1 MNLLFSIAY
10 WIFFSIVAILLYPV
24 AVMIRLATCWFDPNG
39 RRSHWFTGVW
49 SQIYLR
55 CLPGFRMDIQG
66 DEKIEP
72 GKPYILVAN
81 HQSFTDIM
89 ALGWMRV
96 MFKWVSK
103 KEAFRLPLVGWN
115 MYLNRYIKVDRGN
128 VRSVVKTMDE
138 CRAWLAKGV
147 PLMMFPEG
155 HRYADG
161 QIHPFH
167 GGSFK
172 LAVECGCPVI
182 PIVIDGTGPIYHGFR
197 VNWRPGTVRVRVL
210 DPIAPVD
217 AGNSVVPLR
226 DMVRERMIA
235 ALAELR
241 GRKDRADAVSGRPIN
256 PEISRAG

>member
-10 WIFFSIVAILLYPV
+10 WVVISVVAILFFPV
-24 AVMIRLATCWFDPNG
+24 AVVIRLATCWFDSNG
-39 RRSHWFTGVW
+39 RWTHWFTGVW
-49 SQIYLR
+49 SQVYLR
-55 CLPGFRMDIQG
+55 CLPGFRMDMQG

-89 ALGWMRV
+89 ALAWLRTT
-96 MFKWVSK
+96 FKWVSK
-103 KEAFRLPLVGWN
+103 KEAFRLPVIGWN

-128 VRSVVKTMDE
+128 VRSVVKMMDE
-138 CRAWLAKGV
+138 CRAWLKKGV

-155 HRYADG
+155 HRYTDG
-161 QIHPFH
+161 EIHPFH

-172 LAVECGCPVI
+172 LAIECGCPVI
-182 PIVIDGTGPIYHGFR
+182 PIVIDGTGPIYDGFR
-197 VNWRPGTVRVRVL
+197 VRARPGMVRVRVL
-210 DPIAPVD
+210 DPVGPAE
-217 AGNSVVPLR
+217 AGYSAQRLR
-226 DMVRERMIA
+226 GMVSERMIA

-241 GRKDRADAVSGRPIN
+241 GPKGPADRPIN

>member
-1 MNLLFSIAY
+1 
-10 WIFFSIVAILLYPV
+10 
-24 AVMIRLATCWFDPNG
+24 
-39 RRSHWFTGVW
+39 
-49 SQIYLR
+49 
-55 CLPGFRMDIQG
+55 MDMQG

-72 GKPYILVAN
+72 HKAYILVAN

-89 ALGWMRV
+89 ALGWIRA

-103 KEAFRLPLVGWN
+103 KEAFGIPVIGWN

-128 VRSVVKTMDE
+128 VKSVVKTMDE

-155 HRYADG
+155 HRYTDG
-161 QIHPFH
+161 EIHPFH

-172 LAVECGCPVI
+172 LAIECGCPVV
-182 PIVIDGTGPIYHGFR
+182 PIVVDGTGPIYHGFR
-197 VNWRPGTVRVRVL
+197 VNFRPGTVRVRVL
-210 DPIAPVD
+210 DAIAPAEV
-217 AGNSVVPLR
+217 GNSAVRLR
-226 DMVRERMIA
+226 AMARARMVA

-241 GRKDRADAVSGRPIN
+241 GKGRADEELERPIN